1 MSESLPRGL
10 FVLPRSSGMSSQQIY
25 SLIKICED
33 LHRRIVI
40 ITDMVIERDVGA
52 SDLVVVDHVRPTGEL
67 FDYTFSSG
75 DDGSEADA
83 LSFLSDL
90 VHGRTWKCWMPRRNR
105 EIQFSEA
112 SDISKRII
120 SMGFDCAC
128 IPNVPVK
135 IGPLRD
141 MFMSSGG
148 PITSIMIPNSGE
160 GFWREVF
167 RSSGYYGASARAFME
182 RGM

>member
-10 FVLPRSSGMSSQQIY
+10 FVLPKSSGMSPQQIY

-33 LHRRIVI
+33 LHRRAMI

-52 SDLVVVDHVRPTGEL
+52 SDLVIVDHVRPIGEV

-75 DDGSEADA
+75 DEGSESDA
-83 LSFLSDL
+83 LSFLADI
-90 VHGRTWKCWMPRRNR
+90 VHVRTWKCWMPRRGG
-105 EIQFSEA
+105 EVQFSDA

-120 SMGFDCAC
+120 SVGFDCAC
-128 IPNVPVK
+128 IPNVSVK

-141 MFMSSGG
+141 MFISANG
-148 PITSIMIPNSGE
+148 PVTSIMIPNSVE

-167 RSSGYYGASARAFME
+167 RSSGYYGASARTFME